1 MFSWINKLIDKTF
14 NEDITV
20 LDAQYAKFEVDKHN
34 KSFTKEQDK
43 YRDSLCYQ
51 IIKEAR
57 SGKRLVYTY
66 TVGDKKFMTNDYLEE
81 LKIFFENR
89 GFEAVKVY
97 DDTFYGY
104 YLQIM
109 W

>member
-1 MFSWINKLIDKTF
+1 MFSWVRRWEAENNLDD
-14 NEDITV
+14 DIV
-20 LDAQYAKFEVDKHN
+20 VDAEFARSEVERYN
-34 KSFTKEQDK
+34 QNFTKEQDK
-43 YRDSLCYQ
+43 YRDNLCSQ
-51 IIKEAR
+51 IICGAR
-57 SGKRLVYTY
+57 NGNRVVYTH

-81 LKIFFENR
+81 LKIFFEDR
-89 GFEAVKVY
+89 GFEVVKVY